1 MCSALIESN
10 VFFCPCSVRFVRPE
24 NNPFCNS
31 GLLSMAKV
39 MAQSTIPYGEA
50 ILNTVDTGGF
60 VDKRRRMAVV
70 RDVAEGPETL
80 AGQRMA
86 SEFDGKERRAVKNVR
101 LYSKVFFHL
110 AFFSPSLFIVR
121 K

>member
-1 MCSALIESN
+1 M
-10 VFFCPCSVRFVRPE
+10 RPE

-39 MAQSTIPYGEA
+39 MAQSTIPYGKA

-86 SEFDGKERRAVKNVR
+86 SEFDWKERRAVKNVR

-110 AFFSPSLFIVR
+110 AFFHPPFSLSENDAQNGLSGRAFGPTGHT
-121 K
+121 